1 MQESGCGEVWGFML
15 FVVVMPNNIL
25 MMQMHGC
32 LLLSDRADLTW
43 CQFSALLLHSSRG
56 CTEGHGMI
64 ASRGRGSM
72 THLCVF
78 KCLTGM
84 AVLLLLRL
92 LLVAVPGDGN
102 TPVLGKQIAAFQGHH
117 QRPWTITQREFANN
131 VHQVCLAAYTTFVPV
146 HKCAEAFVRP
156 HTQLV

>member
-1 MQESGCGEVWGFML
+1 
-15 FVVVMPNNIL
+15 
-25 MMQMHGC
+25 
-32 LLLSDRADLTW
+32 
-43 CQFSALLLHSSRG
+43 
-56 CTEGHGMI
+56 
-64 ASRGRGSM
+64 
-72 THLCVF
+72 
-78 KCLTGM
+78 M